1 MRRAL
6 LVPVARHQHAPRQDA
21 ERALHDAHVLVDDGV
36 LDAGLVQ
43 ERVGKGDEHG
53 VVAAQKLD
61 HRRQPSRF
69 RAVPAKPVRRIA
81 LAIVPSC
88 RFVAARPA
96 PYASG
101 EQGVYP
107 WASCCLSR
115 NRQAERASI
124 SPLVEVTAAGMER
137 VNRLVIE
144 RTSSDV
150 ALIPEVARY
159 LIDSGGKRL
168 RPMVTI
174 ASAGACG
181 YRGDADVKLAASV
194 EFMHT
199 ATLFHDDVVDESD
212 TRRGKRTARL
222 VWGNQESVLVGDFL
236 LGQAFKMMVE
246 VGSLEA
252 LDVLSAAAVDHR
264 RGRGDAAHH
273 RQEHRDDRG
282 RISRRRSAPRR
293 RCCSRPRRRSAPSSP
308 APSASVRA
316 AFRSYGANL
325 GIAFQLID
333 DALDYGGQTPTL
345 GKDVGDDFREGKVTL
360 PVVLAYRRGTRRRP
374 RVLEAHAGRR
384 ARSATTTSPRPSS
397 LLDRT
402 RALKDTVERA
412 RHYGAM
418 AHDALAPLPDEPFKA
433 ALLQAVAFCIARAH

>member
-1 MRRAL
+1 
-6 LVPVARHQHAPRQDA
+6 
-21 ERALHDAHVLVDDGV
+21 
-36 LDAGLVQ
+36 
-43 ERVGKGDEHG
+43 
-53 VVAAQKLD
+53 
-61 HRRQPSRF
+61 
-69 RAVPAKPVRRIA
+69 
-81 LAIVPSC
+81 
-88 RFVAARPA
+88 
-96 PYASG
+96 
-101 EQGVYP
+101 
-107 WASCCLSR
+107 
-115 NRQAERASI
+115 
-124 SPLVEVTAAGMER
+124 
-137 VNRLVIE
+137 
-144 RTSSDV
+144 
-150 ALIPEVARY
+150 
-159 LIDSGGKRL
+159 
-168 RPMVTI
+168 MVTI

-199 ATLFHDDVVDESD
+199 ATLFHDDVVDESE
-212 TRRGKRTARL
+212 TRRGKRAARL

-236 LGQAFKMMVE
+236 LGQAFRMMVD

-252 LDVLSAAAVDHR
+252 LDVLSDRRRDDR

-282 RISRRRSAPRR
+282 RISRRRARQDGGAVFRRGGGRRDRR
-293 RCCSRPRRRSAPSSP
+293 RRGAER
-308 APSASVRA
+308 RA

-360 PVVLAYRRGTRRRP
+360 PVVLAYRRGTAADREFWKRTL
-374 RVLEAHAGRR
+374 VEGEIGDDDLAHAV
-384 ARSATTTSPRPSS
+384 S

-418 AHDALAPLPDEPFKA
+418 AHDALRRLPDEPFRA

>member
-1 MRRAL
+1 M
-6 LVPVARHQHAPRQDA
+6 
-21 ERALHDAHVLVDDGV
+21 
-36 LDAGLVQ
+36 
-43 ERVGKGDEHG
+43 G
-53 VVAAQKLD
+53 VV
-61 HRRQPSRF
+61 
-69 RAVPAKPVRRIA
+69 
-81 LAIVPSC
+81 
-88 RFVAARPA
+88 
-96 PYASG
+96 
-101 EQGVYP
+101 
-107 WASCCLSR
+107 LSFEEP
-115 NRQAERASI
+115 QAGRASI
-124 SPLVEVTAAGMER
+124 APLVNVTAAGMER
-137 VNRLVIE
+137 VNRVVVE
-144 RTSSDV
+144 RTGSDV

-174 ASAGACG
+174 ASAQACA

-212 TRRGKRTARL
+212 TRRGKRAARV

-252 LDVLSAAAVDHR
+252 LEVLSAAAANIAEGEVMQLTTAKNTETTEDEYLQVVR
-264 RGRGDAAHH
+264 AKTAVLFSAAA
-273 RQEHRDDRG
+273 EVGAIVAGADR
-282 RISRRRSAPRR
+282 A
-293 RCCSRPRRRSAPSSP
+293 
-308 APSASVRA
+308 VRA

-345 GKDVGDDFREGKVTL
+345 GKNVGDDFREGKVTL
-360 PVVLAYRRGTRRRP
+360 PVVLAYRRGTREDRDFWRRTLVAGDIGP
-374 RVLEAHAGRR
+374 DDLARAIALLE
-384 ARSATTTSPRPSS
+384 
-397 LLDRT
+397 RT

-418 AHDALAPLPDEPFKA
+418 ASDALAPLPDEPFRN
-433 ALLQAVAFCIARAH
+433 ALLEAVAFCIARAH

>member
-1 MRRAL
+1 
-6 LVPVARHQHAPRQDA
+6 V
-21 ERALHDAHVLVDDGV
+21 
-36 LDAGLVQ
+36 
-43 ERVGKGDEHG
+43 G
-53 VVAAQKLD
+53 VV
-61 HRRQPSRF
+61 
-69 RAVPAKPVRRIA
+69 
-81 LAIVPSC
+81 
-88 RFVAARPA
+88 
-96 PYASG
+96 
-101 EQGVYP
+101 
-107 WASCCLSR
+107 LSFEES
-115 NRQAERASI
+115 QAERASI
-124 SPLVEVTAAGMER
+124 SPLVEVTAAGMEA

-144 RTSSDV
+144 HTNSDV

-174 ASAGACG
+174 AAAGACG
-181 YRGDADVKLAASV
+181 HRGDAPVKLAASV

-236 LGQAFKMMVE
+236 LGQAFRMMVD
-246 VGSLEA
+246 VGSIEA
-252 LDVLSAAAVDHR
+252 LDVLSTAASTIAEGEVMQLTTAKNTETTEDEYLDVVRAKTAVLFSAAAEVGAIVAGAE
-264 RGRGDAAHH
+264 RG
-273 RQEHRDDRG
+273 
-282 RISRRRSAPRR
+282 
-293 RCCSRPRRRSAPSSP
+293 
-308 APSASVRA
+308 VRA
-316 AFRSYGANL
+316 AFRSYGTNL

-333 DALDYGGQTPTL
+333 DALDYGGKTPTL

-360 PVVLAYRRGTRRRP
+360 PVVLAYRRGTAAEREFWKRTL
-374 RVLEAHAGRR
+374 VKGAIGDEDLAEAV
-384 ARSATTTSPRPSS
+384 S

>member
-1 MRRAL
+1 
-6 LVPVARHQHAPRQDA
+6 V
-21 ERALHDAHVLVDDGV
+21 
-36 LDAGLVQ
+36 
-43 ERVGKGDEHG
+43 G
-53 VVAAQKLD
+53 VV
-61 HRRQPSRF
+61 
-69 RAVPAKPVRRIA
+69 
-81 LAIVPSC
+81 
-88 RFVAARPA
+88 
-96 PYASG
+96 
-101 EQGVYP
+101 
-107 WASCCLSR
+107 LSFEESH
-115 NRQAERASI
+115 AERASI
-124 SPLVEVTAAGMER
+124 APLVEVTQRGMER
-137 VNRLVIE
+137 VNRVVVE
-144 RTSSDV
+144 RTSSEV

-174 ASAGACG
+174 GSAGACG

-212 TRRGKRTARL
+212 TRRGKRAARL

-252 LDVLSAAAVDHR
+252 LEVLSSAAATIAEGEVMQLATAKNTETTEDEYLDVIR
-264 RGRGDAAHH
+264 AKTAVLFSAAAEVGAIVAKAERG
-273 RQEHRDDRG
+273 
-282 RISRRRSAPRR
+282 
-293 RCCSRPRRRSAPSSP
+293 
-308 APSASVRA
+308 VRA

-333 DALDYGGQTPTL
+333 DALDYGGQSPTL
-345 GKDVGDDFREGKVTL
+345 GKNVGDDFREGKVTL
-360 PVVLAYRRGTRRRP
+360 PVVLAYRRGTRADREFWVRTL
-374 RVLEAHAGRR
+374 VAGEIGADDLGHAI
-384 ARSATTTSPRPSS
+384 A

-418 AHDALAPLPDEPFKA
+418 AHDALARLPDEPFKA
-433 ALLQAVAFCIARAH
+433 ALLEAVAFCIARAH